1 MFRVCLSSII
11 LLLFL
16 LSPISTTIAQNAKPL
31 DSFADLSSA
40 QTTKDS
46 LEILIPK
53 LSDMYRQGALG
64 ELVQLAPVLE
74 KMSIRIK
81 NDTLQQK
88 ILIEQAFALR
98 AMGQYELSLEKANAG
113 IAISKDEDK
122 FFVNFLNLKA
132 TALGQLGKTDSALTI
147 FDKAIKIAA
156 EKGFKR
162 MEAASSNN
170 QATFLQTLGKIDES
184 IKAYEYSSKVGEELK
199 DTSLIAMALSNIG
212 LAFLYLKDYDQTEA
226 YSIRAY
232 QLAKEQRNIPN
243 QITPLSNLGKQ
254 FQKADSIFSQIFAL
268 SKDINDP
275 VKEMMIKHNYAKG
288 LAKQGKNKQ
297 AIKLLS
303 EVYDSAEN
311 LKILM
316 GQMYASSTLSTI
328 YVNENDFTKA
338 LFWNSRELDFARKVN
353 DVVVIMEALKK
364 RNQVYE
370 SQNLPSKAYPF
381 LKELMNLKDSVFN
394 ENRESLLAEQRV
406 KLETQQKQFE
416 IEQLESETK
425 IKNAQLET
433 QQYVLIAL
441 LVITILAA
449 SLAISL
455 FLFYINKRKHN
466 DRLQILNQ
474 ELNVQYKKFQEA
486 NQDKNVLLSLLAHD
500 LQSPFSALRMLID
513 YIKVKFDDE
522 KLKPIIDDIDQSLE
536 IESSTVDHL
545 LDWATKHNYS
555 IEPELRP
562 INLYELTHEVIQ
574 QQQRVAEI
582 KKITLQNDCVDSYSV
597 KADRNLLV
605 AVLRNL
611 LANAV
616 KFSKSGSTVYI
627 SCKSELENIVVLI
640 RDEGVGMSKLIQSN
654 LLTKKGTSSKG
665 TENEKGTGLG
675 LSLSNEF
682 IEKMHGSLTFT
693 SEEGKGTC
701 FYVNIPSV

>member
-1 MFRVCLSSII
+1 M
-11 LLLFL
+11 
-16 LSPISTTIAQNAKPL
+16 
-31 DSFADLSSA
+31 
-40 QTTKDS
+40 
-46 LEILIPK
+46 
-53 LSDMYRQGALG
+53 
-64 ELVQLAPVLE
+64 
-74 KMSIRIK
+74 
-81 NDTLQQK
+81 
-88 ILIEQAFALR
+88 
-98 AMGQYELSLEKANAG
+98 
-113 IAISKDEDK
+113 
-122 FFVNFLNLKA
+122 
-132 TALGQLGKTDSALTI
+132 
-147 FDKAIKIAA
+147 
-156 EKGFKR
+156 
-162 MEAASSNN
+162 
-170 QATFLQTLGKIDES
+170 
-184 IKAYEYSSKVGEELK
+184 
-199 DTSLIAMALSNIG
+199 
-212 LAFLYLKDYDQTEA
+212 
-226 YSIRAY
+226 
-232 QLAKEQRNIPN
+232 
-243 QITPLSNLGKQ
+243 SNLGFALLNKKQ